1 MSTTATTRTIER
13 TAVHATL
20 YIAFEL
26 GNGSWKL
33 GFSTGLGQRPR
44 ERNIRARDVEGVLEE
59 IERAK
64 RRFRLP
70 EAVRVVSCYEA
81 GRDGFWLHRFLV
93 DQGIENR
100 VVDSSSI
107 EVNRRQR
114 RAKTDRMDVGKLLG
128 LLMRYEAG
136 ERKAWSV
143 VRVPTV
149 TEEDARQ
156 LHRELL
162 NTKRDR
168 TRITNRIRGLLANQG
183 LEIDLQADV
192 PTQLDQICCWDG
204 SPLAPGLR
212 ARLLR
217 EWQKVEFLTRQVR
230 ELQNERRRLLR
241 SSDDPAMQKIAQLL
255 TLRGIGANSAWLYTM
270 EFFGWRQFHSG
281 KEIGALAGL
290 TPTPHQSGEL
300 RHELGI
306 AKAGN
311 RRVRW
316 MSIEGAWAWLRF
328 QPQSALSR
336 WYEERFGH
344 GGPRM
349 RKIGIVALAR
359 KLLIALWRF
368 LETGVVPEGAELKT
382 RIEI

>member
-1 MSTTATTRTIER
+1 M
-13 TAVHATL
+13 
-20 YIAFEL
+20 
-26 GNGSWKL
+26 
-33 GFSTGLGQRPR
+33 
-44 ERNIRARDVEGVLEE
+44 
-59 IERAK
+59 
-64 RRFRLP
+64 
-70 EAVRVVSCYEA
+70 
-81 GRDGFWLHRFLV
+81 
-93 DQGIENR
+93 
-100 VVDSSSI
+100 
-107 EVNRRQR
+107 
-114 RAKTDRMDVGKLLG
+114 
-128 LLMRYEAG
+128 
-136 ERKAWSV
+136 
-143 VRVPTV
+143 
-149 TEEDARQ
+149 
-156 LHRELL
+156 
-162 NTKRDR
+162 
-168 TRITNRIRGLLANQG
+168 
-183 LEIDLQADV
+183 
-192 PTQLDQICCWDG
+192 
-204 SPLAPGLR
+204 
-212 ARLLR
+212 LR

-230 ELQNERRRLLR
+230 ELQNERRRLVR
-241 SSDDPAMQKIAQLL
+241 SSNDPAMQKIAQLL

-270 EFFGWRQFHSG
+270 EFFGWRQFRSG

-328 QPQSALSR
+328 QPRSSLSR